1 MVLGVGIG
9 RLGGPWRR
17 IIVADKKK
25 CKNDNSK
32 ESDSFWFQA
41 RLVSAGVR
49 RHTVQKMNNVLHV
62 VVEKSGK
69 MCLLRTW

>member
-1 MVLGVGIG
+1 MTSGVGNG
-9 RLGGPWRR
+9 RSGGPWHR
-17 IIVADKKK
+17 IIVVDKKK
-25 CKNDNSK
+25 GKNDS
-32 ESDSFWFQA
+32 SRTDDSFWFQA

-62 VVEKSGK
+62 VVEKSEK